1 MTTPRNAYP
10 DKPVLAYS
18 KTTISMEE
26 VYKFL
31 NTLTNIPLEAKR
43 TAAVMFRNES
53 GNGLK
58 GINNNY
64 AGIQADGNRLSE
76 EWDSKVAGTAVVT
89 DKTKTLR
96 RYVAFYKW
104 QDSVLFTVK
113 KVQARG
119 VYIGAT
125 AKPYSNLKVDTLQN
139 LSRAY
144 YKEWVTGIGSSE
156 PDAAHNKTFEQL
168 YKSVLNHINDSWFNS
183 IYNQLKN
190 LFYAS

>member
-26 VYKFL
+26 VYQFL
-31 NTLTNIPLEAKR
+31 NTLNNIPLEAKR

-53 GNGLK
+53 GNGKK

-144 YKEWVTGIGSSE
+144 YKEWVTGIGNSE
-156 PDAAHNKTFEQL
+156 SDATHNKTFEQL

>member
-31 NTLTNIPLEAKR
+31 NELSNIPLEAKR

-53 GNGLK
+53 GNGTK

-64 AGIQADGNRLSE
+64 AGVQADGNRLSA
-76 EWDSKVAGTAVVT
+76 EWDNRVAGTIVIEDST
-89 DKTKTLR
+89 GKTR
-96 RYVAFYKW
+96 RFVAFNTW
-104 QDSVLFTVK
+104 QDSLLFTVK

-125 AKPYSNLKVDTLQN
+125 AKPYSNLKVDTLKN

-144 YKEWVTGIGSSE
+144 YKEWVTGIGNSE
-156 PDAAHNKTFEQL
+156 PNADHNKTFEQL
-168 YKSVLNHINDSWFNS
+168 YKSVLNHINDNWFNS

-190 LFYAS
+190 LFYGN